1 MTDTVTVVAVR
12 PTLNR
17 VKTIQIRNDTKRRL
31 DLLGR
36 KGDTYD
42 AVIRRLI
49 DHYAGIG
56 RGISS
61 LSDIH
66 KKDVLGEKGN
76 PD

>member
-1 MTDTVTVVAVR
+1 MTVVPVGATLPRVR
-12 PTLNR
+12 
-17 VKTIQIRNDTKRRL
+17 TIQVRNDTKRKL

-49 DHYAGIG
+49 DHYAGTG

>member
-1 MTDTVTVVAVR
+1 MTVVPVGATLPRVR
-12 PTLNR
+12 
-17 VKTIQIRNDTKRRL
+17 TIQVRNDTKRRL

-49 DHYAGIG
+49 DHYAGTG